1 MNTFLYSLPTRLNEG
16 LLEIQPSFAG
26 GSYYFKLLLEWGLVS
41 GVGEHKEILAAKED
55 PSADHGPLL
64 KKLKCKGAK
73 YIEI

>member
-1 MNTFLYSLPTRLNEG
+1 M
-16 LLEIQPSFAG
+16 
-26 GSYYFKLLLEWGLVS
+26 S